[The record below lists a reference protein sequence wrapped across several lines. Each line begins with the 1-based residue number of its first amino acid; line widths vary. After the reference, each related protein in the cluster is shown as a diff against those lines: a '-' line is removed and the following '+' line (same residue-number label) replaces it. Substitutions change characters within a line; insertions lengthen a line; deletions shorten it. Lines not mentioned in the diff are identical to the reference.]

1 MSLLIQCIAC
11 SLLAISVAGHVPDV
25 SIAKMADDLLSS
37 ERQQQFAVTNDMKEW
52 TIDWH
57 SDFEE
62 VRSSLM
68 APGSPVDAKQ
78 LLEDILCDNGH
89 DEESDFGDE
98 WTRVDPMGRCGCC
111 GAMKSLTSLYPSP
124 MMMSMYSPMRY
135 PSFANNLQPQ
145 LQTYNGLV
153 QTVCDRMV
161 VDIKMSGLDPM
172 PMLLRRRSVKETAIL
187 SQSRFH
193 AARSIRSNSS
203 DQGDRDGRNHE
214 DLESSQWGSAP
225 VRVFCSL
232 SGLSTLRRTGDVQAM
247 ALSNGRTMLKVNLVA
262 GPLKLDLPSGAT
274 ATGLA
279 PPAASPLNESNLF
292 QDHTSDQIVTV
303 NEVNAEMHLMLHPRA
318 GILLHSFQFSK
329 PTKFSSEAGPIPPQ
343 RIPLRATAIPIIDSF
358 NEAVLAQQ
366 LRHSIRRTLRN
377 S

>member
-1 MSLLIQCIAC
+1 MSLYVQSIL
-11 SLLAISVAGHVPDV
+11 SFLFAISVASNVQDE
-25 SIAKMADDLLSS
+25 SIAKMAIDVLSS
-37 ERQQQFAVTNDMKEW
+37 EHQQQFAVTNDIKEW

-68 APGSPVDAKQ
+68 VPGSQVDAKQ

-89 DEESDFGDE
+89 DEESDMGDE

-111 GAMKSLTSLYPSP
+111 GAMKSLTSTYPSP

-161 VDIKMSGLDPM
+161 VDFKMSGLDPM
-172 PMLLRRRSVKETAIL
+172 PMLLRRRSVREKAIL
-187 SQSRFH
+187 TLSRFH
-193 AARSIRSNSS
+193 AARSMRSNSS
-203 DQGDRDGRNHE
+203 DQGERNGRDHE
-214 DLESSQWGSAP
+214 GLESSQWEVAP
-225 VRVFCSL
+225 VHVFCSL
-232 SGLSTLRRTGDVQAM
+232 TGLSTLRRTGDVQAM
-247 ALSNGRTMLKVNLVA
+247 ALSNGRKMLKVNLVA
-262 GPLKLDLPSGAT
+262 GPLKLELPSGAT
-274 ATGLA
+274 ATGMA
-279 PPAASPLNESNLF
+279 PPAENPSNESDLS
-292 QDHTSDQIVTV
+292 QDHTSDQTITV
-303 NEVNAEMHLMLHPRA
+303 EEVNAEMHLMLHPRA

-329 PTKFSSEAGPIPPQ
+329 PTKFSNEAGSVPLQ
-343 RIPLRATAIPIIDSF
+343 RIPLHATAIPIIDSL
-358 NEAVLAQQ
+358 NEAAVAQQ
-366 LRHSIRRTLRN
+366 LRRSIRRTLRN

>member
-1 MSLLIQCIAC
+1 MSLLVQCILC
-11 SLLAISVAGHVPDV
+11 FLLAISVASNVPDV

-37 ERQQQFAVTNDMKEW
+37 DQQQQFAVTNDIKEW

-68 APGSPVDAKQ
+68 APGPSIDAKK

-89 DEESDFGDE
+89 DEESDIGDE

-111 GAMKSLTSLYPSP
+111 GAMKSLTSMYPSP
-124 MMMSMYSPMRY
+124 MMMSMYSSMRY
-135 PSFANNLQPQ
+135 PTFASNLQPQ
-145 LQTYNGLV
+145 PQTYNGLV

-203 DQGDRDGRNHE
+203 DQGDRNGRNHE
-214 DLESSQWGSAP
+214 NLESTQWDVAP

-232 SGLSTLRRTGDVQAM
+232 SGLSTLRRTGDVQTM
-247 ALSNGRTMLKVNLVA
+247 SLSNGRTMLKVKLVA

-274 ATGLA
+274 TAGVA
-279 PPAASPLNESNLF
+279 PPATNPLNESNLF
-292 QDHTSDQIVTV
+292 QDHTSDQIITV
-303 NEVNAEMHLMLHPRA
+303 DEVNAEMHLMLHPRA

-329 PTKFSSEAGPIPPQ
+329 PTKFSNEAGPVPPQ
-343 RIPLRATAIPIIDSF
+343 QIPLRASAIPIIDSF
-358 NEAVLAQQ
+358 NEAAVAQQ
-366 LRHSIRRTLRN
+366 LRRSIRRTLRN